1 LLSKRIPV
9 SVKLVGLTDRWFGSL
24 TFRRYAFP
32 DQKLKR
38 SFMQERLEIGDRI
51 RVSSSLAS
59 RHRGKL
65 GMILDIERDP
75 HGRADWDMCTVFLR
89 MTGTHQFPAIQLER
103 TASQADAEPMAA

>member
-38 SFMQERLEIGDRI
+38 CFMQERLEIGDRI

-75 HGRADWDMCTVFLR
+75 HGRADWDMCTVYLR
-89 MTGTHQFPAIQLER
+89 TAGTQQFPAILLER
-103 TASQADAEPMAA
+103 TESKSDSSPMAA